1 VSASKRILSAL
12 AANVFGQ
19 AVSIGSQILLTPL
32 FFLYWG
38 AEKYGEWLLL
48 SSIPAYLV
56 MADLGIG
63 SAAGNEMTMLA
74 GRQDWLGAQKTF
86 RGAFWVAGIVAAV
99 VGLLTALLVLIN
111 ATWHIP
117 HTAHIEVQE
126 ACLVLGLLGLMV
138 GANFFGSVIS
148 AGFRAAGA
156 NGLGTSLANVSRL
169 LEALMQGMLLWAGQ
183 SPSSLCL
190 GMLAAKLAMLVVQW
204 VLLRPQAPWLFTA
217 GVSADKTIIQR
228 LIRPSLAFLAFPMGS
243 ALALQ
248 GPIMIIGALFG
259 GTAVAVFSTM
269 RTVSRILNQITG
281 AFNASVWPEM
291 SRAYGAGQ
299 LAAVRALHRGSW
311 GIALVLIWTASL
323 VLLTQGE
330 WLVQFWLRKVD
341 VFNAPMLLCLLVVS
355 LVSAVWNASSVV
367 LASINAHGRI
377 AAAYVGVNA
386 ACLALGAL
394 LGWQLGMYG
403 LLTALIL
410 AECLLLIYVV
420 PQALEAS
427 GDTLPAFLQGVWG
440 GSIER
445 LGKLKRQLMGKLAWR
460 PARAP

>member
-19 AVSIGSQILLTPL
+19 GVSIGSQILLTPL
-32 FFLYWG
+32 FFLHWG

-74 GRQDWLGAQKTF
+74 GREDWLGAQKTF
-86 RGAFWVAGIVAAV
+86 RGAFWVASIVATV
-99 VGLLTALLVLIN
+99 VALLTALLVLVN
-111 ATWHIP
+111 LTWHIP
-117 HTAHIEVQE
+117 HTARIEVQE

-156 NGLGTSLANVSRL
+156 NGLGISLANVSRM
-169 LEALMQGMLLWAGQ
+169 LEAMMQGALLWAGQ

-190 GMLAAKLAMLVVQW
+190 GMLAVKLAMLVVQW
-204 VLLRPQAPWLFTA
+204 GLLRRQASWLFTP
-217 GVSADKTIIQR
+217 GVRADKTIVQR
-228 LIRPSLAFLAFPMGS
+228 LIKPSLAFLAFPIGS

-248 GPIMIIGALFG
+248 GPIMIIGTLFG
-259 GTAVAVFSTM
+259 GATVAVFSTM
-269 RTVSRILNQITG
+269 RTVSRILIQITG

-299 LAAVRALHRGSW
+299 MATVRTLHRGSW
-311 GIALVLIWTASL
+311 GIALALILTASL
-323 VLLTQGE
+323 VLLTQGHT
-330 WLVQFWLRKVD
+330 LVQFWLRKGD
-341 VFNAPMLLCLLVVS
+341 VFNAPILLGLLVVS
-355 LVSAVWNASSVV
+355 LISAIWNASSVV
-367 LASINAHGRI
+367 LASINAHARI

-386 ACLALGAL
+386 ACLALGVVM
-394 LGWQLGMYG
+394 GWQAGMYG
-403 LLTALIL
+403 LLASLIL

-420 PQALEAS
+420 PQALNAS
-427 GDTLPAFLQGVWG
+427 GDTLPDFLQGVWRD
-440 GSIER
+440 STER
-445 LGKLKRQLMGKLAWR
+445 LGKVMGKLPWR